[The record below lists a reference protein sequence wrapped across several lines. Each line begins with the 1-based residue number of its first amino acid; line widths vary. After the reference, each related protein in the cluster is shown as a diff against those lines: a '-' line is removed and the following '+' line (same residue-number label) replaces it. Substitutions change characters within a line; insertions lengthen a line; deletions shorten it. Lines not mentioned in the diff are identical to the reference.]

1 MVVHATGAESVLDGL
16 APGVRA
22 IEFRHMPD
30 PADLERSVLP
40 LVDQLR
46 MGLREPAGRPALLEE
61 MTL

>member
-1 MVVHATGAESVLDGL
+1 MVVYATGAEPALDGL
-16 APGVRA
+16 AAGVRA

-40 LVDQLR
+40 LVDRLR
-46 MGLREPAGRPALLEE
+46 TGLREPAAPPALLEE